1 MLVFKQLIDA
11 FQVLNKYN
19 IMHRDLKPDNIFFN
33 QGIVKLGDFGF
44 CKSLEKAN
52 MTKTMLGSPIY
63 MAPEILRGEIYSTK
77 ADIWS
82 LGVVLYEMVYGF
94 CPFESTTIPKLIE
107 VLKETELEFP
117 AKEQISEELKR
128 LLKRLLTK
136 DPTKRI
142 EWMDLLRINIGN
154 DGKLAANRQER
165 LSLVEEE
172 GGVGLESAKLME
184 STKLTEST
192 KGFGSIDSIKKPT
205 DTASSSNQSYSP
217 PSA

>member
-1 MLVFKQLIDA
+1 MIPEKEALNIFSQLIDA

-19 IMHRDLKPDNIFFN
+19 IMHRDLKPDNIFFSN
-33 QGIVKLGDFGF
+33 GVVKLGDFGF

-117 AKEQISEELKR
+117 PNVVVSDETKR
-128 LLKRLLTK
+128 LLRRLLTK

-142 EWMDLLRINIGN
+142 EWMELLKVNIST
-154 DGKLAANRQER
+154 DGRLASDGRGVF
-165 LSLVEEE
+165 SLTEEE
-172 GGVGLESAKLME
+172 NGAGFLESAKTLQ
-184 STKLTEST
+184 
-192 KGFGSIDSIKKPT
+192 
-205 DTASSSNQSYSP
+205 SSKFTP
-217 PSA
+217 VKE